1 MKIVNNDKENL
12 NMFPTPWGI
21 SIKFSEKLSL
31 MMVLKVT
38 KIKGFTHL
46 LENAVLEQQQ
56 RRGWGGG
63 DRTEYLTPRHLTVK
77 FNLLRWSIVSVTWL
91 TNEKC

>member
-1 MKIVNNDKENL
+1 MKIVNTDKENL

-21 SIKFSEKLSL
+21 SIKFSEKMSL

-56 RRGWGGG
+56 RRGWGRG
-63 DRTEYLTPRHLTVK
+63 DQTEYLTPRHLKVK
-77 FNLLRWSIVSVTWL
+77 FNLWRW
-91 TNEKC
+91 

>member
-1 MKIVNNDKENL
+1 M
-12 NMFPTPWGI
+12 
-21 SIKFSEKLSL
+21 SL

-77 FNLLRWSIVSVTWL
+77 FNLLR
-91 TNEKC
+91 